1 MQKELNMK
9 VPHSRVMIFN
19 FFLLTLFVGVAH
31 ADYRD
36 DEWNHNAVFT
46 TQKQAGTKVS
56 GLTAAVVLGLKLL
69 FGSDNEEVS
78 HKVSSGQ
85 GNKES
90 SGQQSCV
97 LGEPNPAEVERARL
111 KNLEHKRQQKIE
123 RAKRE
128 AQERV
133 LAIEQEKEAA
143 EHRKRASAIDCVAQL
158 YAESE
163 FCVVDPLDDPKL
175 TLFGGLS
182 SDSEWQNEWRE
193 RRSKFA
199 Q

>member
-1 MQKELNMK
+1 MK
-9 VPHSRVMIFN
+9 VPHSRVMLLN

-46 TQKQAGTKVS
+46 TQKQAGTIVS
-56 GLTAAVVLGLKLL
+56 TLAAAVVLGLKLM
-69 FGSDNEEVS
+69 FGSGNEEAS
-78 HKVSSGQ
+78 HEVLSGGSNEVSSDH
-85 GNKES
+85 
-90 SGQQSCV
+90 QSCV
-97 LGEPNPAEVERARL
+97 LGEPDPAQVERVRL
-111 KNLEHKRQQKIE
+111 KNLAHKKQQKLE
-123 RAKRE
+123 REKRE
-128 AQERV
+128 AQERI

-143 EHRKRASAIDCVAQL
+143 EHRKRASALDRVAQL
-158 YAESE
+158 YAESK

-199 Q
+199 QLCQSN

>member
-1 MQKELNMK
+1 MK

-128 AQERV
+128 AQERI
-133 LAIEQEKEAA
+133 LAIEQEKEAE
-143 EHRKRASAIDCVAQL
+143 EHRKRAL
-158 YAESE
+158 AEAFENIIFQKYLENNKWLLRGQTVENLEIEMFVILKKSGWIVE
-163 FCVVDPLDDPKL
+163 TFYPKI
-175 TLFGGLS
+175 
-182 SDSEWQNEWRE
+182 
-193 RRSKFA
+193 
-199 Q
+199 